1 LRVNNDANDYANDD
15 LNDYVG
21 ASNDASDR

>member
-15 LNDYVG
+15 LNDYAG
-21 ASNDASDR
+21 ASDDANDK